1 MIQDI
6 YSEITKVCATWGHTA
21 VPLIKKAPWVTKPFQ
36 WKDDP
41 NRNIVLCV
49 YTFLKVYGDHQCKW
63 KQDMTIDWIENQ
75 TC

>member
-21 VPLIKKAPWVTKPFQ
+21 VPLIKKAPWVTNLSMEGWSQ
-36 WKDDP
+36 SY
-41 NRNIVLCV
+41 CV
-49 YTFLKVYGDHQCKW
+49 YTFLKVYGDNQCKW